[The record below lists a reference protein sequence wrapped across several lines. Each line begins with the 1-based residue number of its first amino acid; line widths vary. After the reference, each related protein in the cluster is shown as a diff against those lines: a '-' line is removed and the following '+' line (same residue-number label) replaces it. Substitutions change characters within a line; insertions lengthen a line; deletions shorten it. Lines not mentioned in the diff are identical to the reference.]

1 MLHATLRSLL
11 ARKLRLVLS
20 GIAIILGVATVA
32 GSFVLTDTIGKV
44 FDDIFS
50 KGLEKTAVVVRGEKT
65 DVSDQRSTVPASL
78 VTAVKAV
85 PGVEAA
91 FGGVTGYAQLVD
103 KKGKT
108 YPYHNGPPA
117 IGFSFDSDTRIAG
130 EQIRQGRPPAGP
142 DEIVIDQFTAK
153 KLHYVVGDRVPV
165 LSLHPR
171 KTYTIV
177 GIFTSGDNENTG
189 GASLV
194 AFDPTTA
201 QAVLGRPGEVDQIF
215 IGGASGVS
223 DTELRSR
230 VATVLPKGVEA
241 VTGKQQASDQADE
254 IKQGLTFFLTFLLIF
269 AGISLFVGAF
279 IIFNTFS
286 MLVAQRVREL
296 ALMRA
301 IGASRR
307 QVVNAVLVEAVV
319 IGFIASTIGLGV
331 GVLLAIGLRA
341 LLDAFGGGGLP
352 NGSLVIAPRTIITSY
367 AVGVLVTA
375 VAALVP
381 ARRAAR
387 IPPMAALR
395 DAALPDPSL
404 RRSTITGSLL
414 LVLGVLALVPGLQGN
429 FPLLGVG
436 AIFVFLG
443 VAGLSPLL
451 ARPVVRLLSWP
462 FQRKVPGRLGRRNA
476 MRNPRRT
483 STTAGALMIGLALV
497 SAVSVLGAS
506 LKTSIGHVI
515 DRAFAA
521 DFVVQSKSF
530 DGGVPPA
537 VGNALEKKSEFAQVD
552 RLAFGPAKVGGNKT
566 FLTALPNRAI
576 GVTVAL
582 ARVSGD
588 LRLGPGQLLV
598 DKSTAK
604 SHSWKVGQQLTVVYE
619 RGSPHQLTLAGTYKD
634 NGLAGPYLVDEGER
648 TNFLQRLDGVLLVK
662 TAPGVSPDAARA
674 ALTDVV
680 KDYPNDEVKNR
691 KEFIGQTVDSINGL
705 LAFITA
711 LLILSVLIAVIGI
724 INTLALSV
732 IERTRELGLLRA
744 VGLSRRQTRSM
755 IRTEAIVVALFG
767 AVLGLVVGTALGV
780 AITKA
785 LADQGVDSLT
795 FPWVRMIVFVVV
807 AALAGI
813 LAAILPARR
822 ASRLNVL
829 DAIATE

>member
-1 MLHATLRSLL
+1 MFHATLRSLL

-78 VTAVKAV
+78 VATIKAV
-85 PGVEAA
+85 PGVETA
-91 FGGVTGYAQLVD
+91 FGGVQGYAQLVD

-108 YPYHNGPPA
+108 YPYNNGPPA

-130 EQIRQGRPPAGP
+130 EQIRQGRAPTGP

-153 KLHYVVGDRVPV
+153 KTHYAVGDRVPV

-194 AFDPTTA
+194 AFEPATA

-215 IGGASGVS
+215 IGGTAGVS
-223 DTELRSR
+223 DKELRNR
-230 VATVLPKGVEA
+230 VAAVLPAGTEA
-241 VTGKQQASDQADE
+241 VTGKQQAADQADD
-254 IKQGLTFFLTFLLIF
+254 IKEGLAFFLTFLLIF

-307 QVVNAVLVEAVV
+307 QVVNAVLIEAIV

-331 GVLLAIGLRA
+331 GLLLAIGLRA
-341 LLDAFGGGGLP
+341 LLDALGGGGLP

-387 IPPMAALR
+387 IPPVAALR

-404 RRSTITGSLL
+404 RRSTITGSVLL
-414 LVLGVLALVPGLQGN
+414 GLGVLMLVPGLQGN
-429 FPLLGVG
+429 LPLLGLG

-443 VAGLSPLL
+443 VAGLSPLF
-451 ARPVVRLLSWP
+451 ARPVVRLLSAP
-462 FQRKVPGRLGRRNA
+462 FQRNVPGRLGRRNA

-537 VGNALEKKSEFAQVD
+537 VADAIEKKPEFAQVD
-552 RLAFGPAKVGGNKT
+552 RLAFGPAKVGNNKT
-566 FLTALPNRAI
+566 FLTALPSRAI
-576 GVTVAL
+576 GETVAL

-588 LRLGPGQLLV
+588 LTLGPGRLLV

-604 SHSWKVGQQLTVVYE
+604 SHNWKVGQQLTVTYE

-634 NGLAGPYLVDEGER
+634 NGLAGPYLVDQSER
-648 TNFLQRLDGVLLVK
+648 TNFLQRLDGVVLVK
-662 TAPGVSPDAARA
+662 TASGVSPSAART

-680 KDYPNDEVKNR
+680 KDYPNDEVKDR

-755 IRTEAIVVALFG
+755 IRIEAIVVALFG
-767 AVLGLVVGTALGV
+767 AVLGLVVGTALGI

-795 FPWVRMIVFVVV
+795 FPWVRMVIFVIV
-807 AALAGI
+807 AAVAGV

-822 ASRLNVL
+822 ASRLDVL
-829 DAIATE
+829 NAIATE